1 MSETKKTKKDHEH
14 IRIDSNNILLS
25 LVVEFKDNTNIL
37 IFNFD
42 KNSFIQKKKSIKN
55 KDNNDNNKIIKKLYE
70 KNFKK

>member
-42 KNSFIQKKKSIKN
+42 KNSFIQKKKI
-55 KDNNDNNKIIKKLYE
+55 Y
-70 KNFKK
+70 